1 MTKSLLIVSAD
12 TKFAQV
18 LLHGL
23 EQEGYRV
30 QITSGKGETVVRADE
45 ENSSLAFLDMD
56 LGYRA
61 VLETGQAL
69 RMLNPDIR
77 LVVFSREGTTP
88 MLDELQPW
96 TLSPKPYFLPDVL
109 NMLNNNSNAA
119 PQFSNTPDHREVQT
133 SNSALPWLQDVTRA
147 AQHLTRLTLE
157 SSAQAALITRGD
169 NLWAYAGQLSQGAA
183 KELAVAVTRHWD
195 GQRGSDL
202 LRFVRLEATK
212 AEHMLYATR
221 LADDVVLALVFDAET
236 PFSTIRS
243 QAGQLVNRLSTQ
255 TPEVAE
261 PSTNQRPLSAAY
273 DAPTE
278 YVEDESNQELDIP
291 SIADILSDV
300 PPPRPDPGARP
311 LPSEEQEDFSPT
323 PMPSRSRQ
331 YSRESSPAVHNDLLV
346 SNQNTDQ
353 TVEHVVEDFD
363 ATMPSRSRPRPE
375 TPVRRPMP
383 GELDETR
390 PHSITE
396 VAGRVMLEPISPGL
410 YNLTYACLLVPRFSN
425 HYLTGDMADRVSE
438 WLPQICIAFGWR
450 LEYLA
455 VRPEYVQW
463 VLNVPPATSPGYLM
477 RIIRQ
482 QTSEKIF
489 VEFPKLKREN
499 PSGDFWAP
507 GYLIMGGTQP
517 HPPQLVKDYIKQ
529 TRTRQGYSQPRNN
542 IPSR

>member
-1 MTKSLLIVSAD
+1 M
-12 TKFAQV
+12 
-18 LLHGL
+18 
-23 EQEGYRV
+23 
-30 QITSGKGETVVRADE
+30 RA
-45 ENSSLAFLDMD
+45 S
-56 LGYRA
+56 
-61 VLETGQAL
+61 
-69 RMLNPDIR
+69 
-77 LVVFSREGTTP
+77 
-88 MLDELQPW
+88 
-96 TLSPKPYFLPDVL
+96 
-109 NMLNNNSNAA
+109 
-119 PQFSNTPDHREVQT
+119 
-133 SNSALPWLQDVTRA
+133 
-147 AQHLTRLTLE
+147 
-157 SSAQAALITRGD
+157 
-169 NLWAYAGQLSQGAA
+169 
-183 KELAVAVTRHWD
+183 
-195 GQRGSDL
+195 
-202 LRFVRLEATK
+202 
-212 AEHMLYATR
+212 
-221 LADDVVLALVFDAET
+221 
-236 PFSTIRS
+236 
-243 QAGQLVNRLSTQ
+243 
-255 TPEVAE
+255 
-261 PSTNQRPLSAAY
+261 
-273 DAPTE
+273 
-278 YVEDESNQELDIP
+278 
-291 SIADILSDV
+291 
-300 PPPRPDPGARP
+300 
-311 LPSEEQEDFSPT
+311 
-323 PMPSRSRQ
+323 
-331 YSRESSPAVHNDLLV
+331 DLLV

-353 TVEHVVEDFD
+353 TVEHVVEDLD
-363 ATMPSRSRPRPE
+363 ATMPSKSRQRPE
-375 TPVRRPMP
+375 TPIRRPMP